1 MYRLAYLFVFTVL
14 LSLCYSF
21 ESSAAWP
28 WGGRDNL
35 VSINGVS
42 YGPDDFRHWWENW
55 RGDGSRFPD
64 EPEQFIEWK
73 LLVQEARSIELD
85 GEPGYL
91 SKIDTFYGARTRL
104 RLKHDAIDSK
114 VEISDKAITEH
125 YLANY
130 TPIFYISWLNFDT
143 AEKAE
148 NAYNGIKNQEYT
160 FDDLKKKGEA
170 EGEVEGQ
177 PFYQEGKFRPGKFV
191 NQPELRNVLDQLSV
205 GQVSMPQSGGNSFF
219 LVRLN
224 EKSMPPE
231 NELETKRESILKR
244 LRKEKA
250 RSLTDELLEDLWD
263 KYEVQVDEELLAIVN
278 KDPDKETLARPL
290 VLTNRENMPLSKLVA
305 DVRRDTAMRGK
316 KKVWTDEEKA
326 KQAEGFMYGM
336 IHDYLLTWEARD
348 RRYEEKPPFKWVYE
362 YYQEKRLIKELE
374 RRLIQP
380 QVSVSDAEIRRY
392 YEEHPDEFR
401 PPEKISVIALQGEK
415 EILNKVLR
423 EINQGLDFLQAGA
436 KNNLKPI
443 PMMNT
448 PVSELGPGF
457 KPAVMKLDIDEV
469 SEVFE
474 IHNVFYLAKLQKR
487 EKQELLPLAEFKDKI
502 SAKLQRKE
510 FFRARQ
516 EYIEILLNQS
526 DVEVNRRVW
535 EKLKA
540 EYTS

>member
-1 MYRLAYLFVFTVL
+1 
-14 LSLCYSF
+14 
-21 ESSAAWP
+21 
-28 WGGRDNL
+28 
-35 VSINGVS
+35 
-42 YGPDDFRHWWENW
+42 
-55 RGDGSRFPD
+55 
-64 EPEQFIEWK
+64 
-73 LLVQEARSIELD
+73 
-85 GEPGYL
+85 
-91 SKIDTFYGARTRL
+91 
-104 RLKHDAIDSK
+104 
-114 VEISDKAITEH
+114 
-125 YLANY
+125 
-130 TPIFYISWLNFDT
+130 
-143 AEKAE
+143 
-148 NAYNGIKNQEYT
+148 
-160 FDDLKKKGEA
+160 
-170 EGEVEGQ
+170 
-177 PFYQEGKFRPGKFV
+177 
-191 NQPELRNVLDQLSV
+191 
-205 GQVSMPQSGGNSFF
+205 
-219 LVRLN
+219 
-224 EKSMPPE
+224 
-231 NELETKRESILKR
+231 
-244 LRKEKA
+244 
-250 RSLTDELLEDLWD
+250 
-263 KYEVQVDEELLAIVN
+263 
-278 KDPDKETLARPL
+278 
-290 VLTNRENMPLSKLVA
+290 
-305 DVRRDTAMRGK
+305 
-316 KKVWTDEEKA
+316 
-326 KQAEGFMYGM
+326 
-336 IHDYLLTWEARD
+336 
-348 RRYEEKPPFKWVYE
+348 
-362 YYQEKRLIKELE
+362 LIKELE